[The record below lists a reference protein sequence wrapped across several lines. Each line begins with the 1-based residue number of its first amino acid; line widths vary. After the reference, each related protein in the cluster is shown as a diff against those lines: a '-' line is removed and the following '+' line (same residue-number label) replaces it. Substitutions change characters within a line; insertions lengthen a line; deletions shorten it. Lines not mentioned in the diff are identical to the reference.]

1 MTASRT
7 DLPVHA
13 SYVTTFGARVRWFR
27 GGKPER
33 LTAMVHRRA
42 ELLIQSTPPFTG
54 CVRSRFG
61 VLGAKGGHA

>member
-13 SYVTTFGARVRWFR
+13 SNGTAFGARVRWFR

-33 LTAMVHRRA
+33 LIAVVHRRA
-42 ELLIQSTPPFTG
+42 ELLIQSTPPFTV
-54 CVRSRFG
+54 CVRSQFE